1 MIKYKVV
8 LTDADIRMIFHALDI
23 LEQEYS
29 YIDDNDTEAKKSE
42 AYIKEINILK
52 NKINLNIMN

>member
-42 AYIKEINILK
+42 AYIKER
-52 NKINLNIMN
+52 